1 MIPSFKQ
8 AVDRLFECLGMDA
21 VYRANGKDI
30 SVKVILKSPDQILDF
45 RETPIH
51 TPTHLMEIRVKDGAK
66 PKAGDEILL
75 DGTSYRIQGEPVQDR
90 HHLVWKLEVL
100 T

>member
-1 MIPSFKQ
+1 MIPRFQQ
-8 AVDRLFECLGMDA
+8 AVDRLFERLGVDA

-30 SVKVILKSPDQILDF
+30 AVKVILKSPDQILDF
-45 RETPIH
+45 REAHIH
-51 TPTHLMEIRVKDGAK
+51 TPTHLMEIRVTDGSR
-66 PKAGDEILL
+66 PQAGEEILL
-75 DGTSYRIQGEPVQDR
+75 DGTRYRIQGEPVQDR